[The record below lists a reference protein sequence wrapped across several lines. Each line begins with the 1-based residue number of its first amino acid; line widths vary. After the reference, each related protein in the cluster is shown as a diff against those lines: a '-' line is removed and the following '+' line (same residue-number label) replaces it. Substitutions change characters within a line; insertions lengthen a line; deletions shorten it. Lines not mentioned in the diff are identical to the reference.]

1 MSVRYRPG
9 PMALVAVPAI
19 ALLTPDDAVALRAW
33 ELLDGLAGPT
43 DVLQD
48 LIRDGFATLPP
59 FVLVDATG
67 DGVRVLVR
75 GDARAEVDTGQQ
87 TARWTGAGVS
97 TWAERSF
104 EQVTRVRVDARETAG
119 DPLPLWAGVVR
130 CGGFEYRPAT
140 GPPAAAERQPL
151 PTEVIESVPAARP
164 APIVQPAAAPAV
176 APIAEPA
183 VAPVA
188 EPGPDLPP
196 EPGCTPDL
204 AQTRTDDPEDGFDHL
219 FESTIMR
226 SVEDAAIREVV
237 EDAAALDGAAE
248 PAEPSEPPEP
258 AEPSEPVEQGQPD
271 PARLGDHDGRTI
283 MSGDLDALR
292 EQT

>member
-104 EQVTRVRVDARETAG
+104 EQVKLVRVDARETAG
-119 DPLPLWAGVVR
+119 DPLPLRAGVVR

-140 GPPAAAERQPL
+140 GPPAAAERQPV
-151 PTEVIESVPAARP
+151 PTEVIESVPAAGP
-164 APIVQPAAAPAV
+164 APIVQPAV
-176 APIAEPA
+176 APVAEPA

-248 PAEPSEPPEP
+248 PADPAGAAEP
-258 AEPSEPVEQGQPD
+258 AEPSEPPEQGQPD